1 MIGRKHNP
9 LFSNRKKLLV
19 SLFILLICGICPL
32 LFSQSSNPTTTELPP
47 QPASFWLWNFLGHL
61 HPLAVHFP
69 VSLLLFAV
77 ILELFT
83 IKNFH
88 SKLRPGINLLVL
100 AGAISAILAA
110 VLGLLQARTGDYGK
124 DALTIHQWTGI
135 GTALLELFLLLFLGV
150 RKRMQVLVR

>member
-1 MIGRKHNP
+1 MISRNRNP
-9 LFSNRKKLLV
+9 LFSNRKKFVVLL
-19 SLFILLICGICPL
+19 LFFFLCGIVPL
-32 LFSQSSNPTTTELPP
+32 LFSQTSNPATTGLPP

-88 SKLRPGINLLVL
+88 PKLRPGINLLVL

-124 DALTIHQWTGI
+124 DALTIH
-135 GTALLELFLLLFLGV
+135 
-150 RKRMQVLVR
+150 